1 MNKKFYLIYCR
12 RGRDDFMTW
21 NLLNLLQTKKPS
33 NGNLARRV
41 WLEIKFTSAE
51 TKKVVDISEDIS
63 KFFIN
68 LDYTDNMSDEAD
80 DLTLTLEDRSG
91 LWLNHWLPDDEGNLL
106 DITIHTLNRITL
118 DDGEKTF
125 HLGKFEIDE
134 ITCQGMPSIVKIK
147 AVSVI
152 GKGSLRSERKNQSWE
167 KVTLRKV
174 AEDIATRN
182 NLILLFDCD
191 ENPEIDHIEQADQAD
206 LEFLLKLCKSHGLS
220 LKVTPEQLIIFD
232 EYKYEQKDALIT
244 VYNPAFN
251 INDNISEKII
261 LTWLT
266 DWDFRNKTRD
276 TYAKCEVKTQN
287 GKKKETIKGE
297 FADPKGNSEGRT
309 LHINHQVKDEAEAQR
324 LAKKKLRE
332 KNKEKTSGRFSTIGN
347 LNLTAGSTI
356 QIKNF
361 GKFDGKYI
369 IDKVNH
375 SISANDFKTSC
386 EIRKC
391 LDGY

>member
-1 MNKKFYLIYCR
+1 M
-12 RGRDDFMTW
+12 
-21 NLLNLLQTKKPS
+21 
-33 NGNLARRV
+33 
-41 WLEIKFTSAE
+41 
-51 TKKVVDISEDIS
+51 
-63 KFFIN
+63 
-68 LDYTDNMSDEAD
+68 
-80 DLTLTLEDRSG
+80 
-91 LWLNHWLPDDEGNLL
+91 
-106 DITIHTLNRITL
+106 
-118 DDGEKTF
+118 
-125 HLGKFEIDE
+125 
-134 ITCQGMPSIVKIK
+134 
-147 AVSVI
+147 
-152 GKGSLRSERKNQSWE
+152 RSERKNQSWE

>member
-1 MNKKFYLIYCR
+1 MNKKLYPIYCR

-191 ENPEIDHIEQADQAD
+191 ENLEIDHIEQADQAD

-232 EYKYEQKDALIT
+232 EYKYEQKEALIT

-251 INDNISEKII
+251 ITDNISEKII

-266 DWDFRNKTRD
+266 DWATKLL
-276 TYAKCEVKTQN
+276 
-287 GKKKETIKGE
+287 IK
-297 FADPKGNSEGRT
+297 
-309 LHINHQVKDEAEAQR
+309 I
-324 LAKKKLRE
+324 
-332 KNKEKTSGRFSTIGN
+332 
-347 LNLTAGSTI
+347 
-356 QIKNF
+356 
-361 GKFDGKYI
+361 
-369 IDKVNH
+369 
-375 SISANDFKTSC
+375 
-386 EIRKC
+386 
-391 LDGY
+391 